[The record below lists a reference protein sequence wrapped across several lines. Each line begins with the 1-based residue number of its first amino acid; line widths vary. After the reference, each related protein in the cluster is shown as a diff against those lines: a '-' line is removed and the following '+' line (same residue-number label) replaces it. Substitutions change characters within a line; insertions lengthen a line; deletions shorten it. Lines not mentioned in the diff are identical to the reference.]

1 MGLIDTV
8 NVHIGYFSCRFIA
21 DSFRAETRLECE
33 SFSRFDFARWN
44 IEGTQ
49 ETQCVGRTRLYELQR
64 PYQSKR
70 PAVKEVHSAVD
81 EVREHDWRQADAFDR
96 ERMVRKACG
105 WRVIGRAIGAGAL
118 VTGAVMT
125 ASSVLTVACCVA
137 AWRLVKPIRDEM
149 RDACTY
155 RSTGAKDEPRHW

>member
-1 MGLIDTV
+1 MLEIV
-8 NVHIGYFSCRFIA
+8 VVIVCFLLLCSAFILLPILLMIKA
-21 DSFRAETRLECE
+21 A
-33 SFSRFDFARWN
+33 
-44 IEGTQ
+44 
-49 ETQCVGRTRLYELQR
+49 
-64 PYQSKR
+64 QSVFG
-70 PAVKEVHSAVD
+70 PAVKEVHNAVD

-137 AWRLVKPIRDEM
+137 AWRLVKPIKQEM
-149 RDACTY
+149 RDACAY
-155 RSTGAKDEPRHW
+155 RSTGARDEPRYW